1 MPIPAG
7 AGHTASEFVYEQLR
21 RKIFEK
27 SLTSGQ
33 RLPEVAIAKEMNVS
47 RTPVREALRRLESEG
62 LVQIVPGWG
71 ACLASPTKQEIIDT
85 YEVRETLEIMAIRK
99 AARRITPLQICM
111 LQEQINAERE
121 IFIKKDLESYLKVN
135 DDFHI
140 IIAESSGNST
150 LAGYVRNI
158 LSRTFVQM
166 IFFDY
171 VRNILSRTFVQMIFF
186 ESFFDFDTNP
196 SLEEHITILEAL
208 KAHDEEKC
216 AELISEHLRLSMEGL
231 KAN

>member
-1 MPIPAG
+1 M
-7 AGHTASEFVYEQLR
+7 
-21 RKIFEK
+21 
-27 SLTSGQ
+27 
-33 RLPEVAIAKEMNVS
+33 
-47 RTPVREALRRLESEG
+47 REALRRLESEG

-85 YEVRETLEIMAIRK
+85 YEVRETLETMAIRK
-99 AARRITPLQICM
+99 AARRITPLQLCM

-121 IFIKKDLESYLKVN
+121 VFVKKDLESYLKVN

-158 LSRTFVQM
+158 LSR
-166 IFFDY
+166 I
-171 VRNILSRTFVQMIFF
+171 FVQMIFF

-196 SLEEHITILEAL
+196 SLEEHIAILEAL
-208 KAHDEEKC
+208 STHDEEKC
-216 AELISEHLRLSMEGL
+216 AALIREHLRLSMEGL
-231 KAN
+231 KAE

>member
-1 MPIPAG
+1 MSKPAG

-27 SLTSGQ
+27 SLASGQ

-166 IFFDY
+166 IFF
-171 VRNILSRTFVQMIFF
+171 

-231 KAN
+231 KAE